1 MKQAFRPMLPVALAA
16 LLSVGAAH
24 AQSSV
29 TVYGLIDASLV
40 WTNDVAGKRTL
51 NEDSGVSQGNRL
63 GFKGTEDLGGGLK
76 ADFRIEHGFN
86 TDAGTTAQGGVMWGR
101 NATVGLSSDRYGSL
115 SLGRTFDVTGDVFP
129 AYAVATNTP
138 AGLMAWSLPMNSAGG
153 LGLTNRVSGMAVNN
167 SVKYYSPK
175 WAGFSFGGTYSL
187 GEVSG
192 KPTAYQSAYSLV
204 ASYAVG
210 AFSTSAATYFKHD
223 ASPTE
228 GNLKEYALGAA
239 YQMEKMRLFGMVSQ
253 VGYSSGAK
261 DRVTTGEIGLTYKV
275 LPTVVLG
282 AGLQAQKRRDLA
294 SADQITLTA
303 DYLFS
308 KRTDAYLVLS
318 NGRDREYGAQIE
330 GALGGKSSSTAQT
343 GLAVGMRHKF

>member
-1 MKQAFRPMLPVALAA
+1 MLPVALAA

-76 ADFRIEHGFN
+76 ANFILEHGFH
-86 TDAGTTAQGGVMWGR
+86 TD
-101 NATVGLSSDRYGSL
+101 
-115 SLGRTFDVTGDVFP
+115 GRTTDVTGDVFP

-239 YQMEKMRLFGMVSQ
+239 YQMEKMRLFGMLSQ
-253 VGYSSGAK
+253 VGYSSGPK

-308 KRTDAYLVLS
+308 KRTDAYVVLS

-343 GLAVGMRHKF
+343 GLAVGLRHKF